1 MAVDLSYPASTTA
14 GGTFNLAQWASIF
27 DTKFKPQK
35 WNEIVRRN
43 GYGEKIF
50 DALQWANLTTP
61 VKARTLMVYEEGDIE
76 RTVRNSVE
84 IAIGAAGA
92 TFDLVVHADDR
103 DAQGGVPIREHF
115 SVVVPAAYQA
125 SGEDRIYV
133 ITAYDADTF
142 TATCSPLSADGTV
155 DESEISVAIPAGTR
169 LKVHTSYFA
178 PGTGQPQGTRFDL
191 YERNYY
197 THIAKESMGFEG
209 GMGAIEWWM
218 VETKDGDQGIYV
230 KGQEQIEFLMNKQVD
245 DAIFLN
251 ELNDNALLVQT
262 SQAGGSN
269 LRRSSLGI
277 WNHALASGQS
287 LTYAAGAITDD
298 DLADVDDYLRSNNVT
313 STEVMCWYGPYLGKA
328 IEDMNLDFIKEFSG
342 GTDLIMGPKKLGV
355 DIKYFRRNGILF
367 AFKSVA
373 SFRNPNRYGG
383 DAYGFASRGLMY
395 PVAEA
400 RVEYNGKKEI
410 TPTFMLGYLNNK
422 GEDRTRIVRFL
433 DGMTGKESIA
443 VSQYDASNL
452 YMLSEFMPLVFRPN
466 QLITVVPE

>member
-1 MAVDLSYPASTTA
+1 MPVTLGYPDSTTT
-14 GGTFNLAQWASIF
+14 GGNFNLAQWASIF

-50 DALQWANLTTP
+50 DAMQMANLTTP
-61 VKARTLMVYEEGDIE
+61 VKARSLMVYEEGDIE
-76 RTVRNSVE
+76 RTVRIVGP
-84 IAIGAAGA
+84 IAVGAAGA
-92 TFDLVVHADDR
+92 DIEFVVHADDR
-103 DAQGGVPIREHF
+103 DAQNGVPIREDF
-115 SVVVPAAYQA
+115 SVVLPAASQA

-133 ITAYDADTF
+133 VTDYDSATF
-142 TATCSPLSADGTV
+142 TVTASPLSADGTV
-155 DESEISVAIPAGTR
+155 TESEVETAVAAGTR
-169 LKVHTSYFA
+169 LKVHASYWG
-178 PGTGQPQGTRFDL
+178 PGTGQPQGTTFDL

-209 GMGAIEWWM
+209 GMGAIEWWT
-218 VETKDGDQGIYV
+218 VETKDGDQGIYI

-269 LRRSSLGI
+269 LRRSALGI
-277 WNHALASGQS
+277 WNHALASGQA
-287 LTYAAGAITDD
+287 LDYAAGAITDD

-313 STEVMCWYGPYLGKA
+313 STEVMCWYGPYLSKA
-328 IEDMNLDFIKEFSG
+328 IEDMNLDFIREFSG

-383 DAYGFASRGLMY
+383 SDYAWASRGLMY

-400 RVEYNGKKEI
+400 RVEYQGKKEI

-466 QLITVVPE
+466 QLITLAPE